1 VNPEIPPVKIRRNTG
16 LKLPKRKSN
25 AILHALANGRS
36 IRSIC
41 KEFKT
46 GHHVVA
52 ALKHNRAEDY
62 QKVRT
67 QLRDEWLTL
76 AAISTA
82 ELLERVGDMN
92 TRTLGVAVQV
102 STDKALMLEG
112 GQALEQEPPAQTP
125 AVEDWAAY
133 VQGLRGGIDTS
144 GKDSA
149 GS

>member
-1 VNPEIPPVKIRRNTG
+1 
-16 LKLPKRKSN
+16 
-25 AILHALANGRS
+25 
-36 IRSIC
+36 
-41 KEFKT
+41 
-46 GHHVVA
+46 
-52 ALKHNRAEDY
+52 
-62 QKVRT
+62 
-67 QLRDEWLTL
+67 
-76 AAISTA
+76 
-82 ELLERVGDMN
+82 MN

-133 VQGLRGGIDTS
+133 VQGLRGGTDTS